1 MVQTKVD
8 TLELIKRYKQ
18 GEKELLNLIVTENQ
32 ALAYSLVNRY
42 KVSKKEEKEDLNQV
56 AIIGLLKAIN
66 NFDFN
71 YEVNFS
77 TYAVP
82 KIAGE
87 IKRFLRDDGIIK
99 VSRTLREN
107 AAKVSAAVSNYES
120 THGTQPRLSD
130 ICAITGLDR
139 EDVAACMDAPS
150 TAQSLDAEISDGL
163 RLMDTVDSGFEE
175 QKLVEHIALRQAMD
189 ELDELWRTI
198 IILRYFRGLT
208 QQETAGRMG
217 INQVQVSRIERKAFE
232 KLRKRLVTI

>member
-1 MVQTKVD
+1 MTDLLCAAQSGD
-8 TLELIKRYKQ
+8 RNAMDELIKS
-18 GEKELLNLIVTENQ
+18 NSPLIYSVARRFVGRGADLDDLYQ
-32 ALAYSLVNRY
+32 LGSIGFIKAVRGFDSALGT
-42 KVSKKEEKEDLNQV
+42 Q
-56 AIIGLLKAIN
+56 
-66 NFDFN
+66 
-71 YEVNFS
+71 FS

-99 VSRTLREN
+99 VSRTIREN
-107 AAKVSAAVSNYES
+107 AAKVSAAVSNYEN

-130 ICAITGLDR
+130 ICALTGLER

-150 TAQSLDAEISDGL
+150 TAQSLDAEISEGL

-198 IILRYFRGLT
+198 IVLRYFRGLT

-232 KLRKRLVTI
+232 KMRKRLVTI

>member
-1 MVQTKVD
+1 MTD
-8 TLELIKRYKQ
+8 LLCAARCGDRTAMDELIRT
-18 GEKELLNLIVTENQ
+18 NSPLIYSVARRFLGRGADIDDLYQ
-32 ALAYSLVNRY
+32 LGSIGFIKAVRGFDPALGT
-42 KVSKKEEKEDLNQV
+42 Q
-56 AIIGLLKAIN
+56 
-66 NFDFN
+66 
-71 YEVNFS
+71 FS

-130 ICAITGLDR
+130 ICALTGLDR

-232 KLRKRLVTI
+232 KLRKRLVII

>member
-1 MVQTKVD
+1 MTDLLCAAQCGDRTAMD
-8 TLELIKRYKQ
+8 ELIRS
-18 GEKELLNLIVTENQ
+18 NSPLIYSVARRFIGRGADIDDLYQ
-32 ALAYSLVNRY
+32 LGSMGFIKAVRGFDPALGT
-42 KVSKKEEKEDLNQV
+42 Q
-56 AIIGLLKAIN
+56 
-66 NFDFN
+66 
-71 YEVNFS
+71 FS

-130 ICAITGLDR
+130 ICALTGLDR

-189 ELDELWRTI
+189 ELDELWRTV

>member
-1 MVQTKVD
+1 MTDLLCAAQSGD
-8 TLELIKRYKQ
+8 RNAMDELIKS
-18 GEKELLNLIVTENQ
+18 NSPLI
-32 ALAYSLVNRY
+32 YSVARRF
-42 KVSKKEEKEDLNQV
+42 VGRGADIDDLYQLGS
-56 AIIGLLKAIN
+56 IGFIKAVRG
-66 NFDFN
+66 FDP
-71 YEVNFS
+71 EMGTQFS

-99 VSRTLREN
+99 VSRTIREN
-107 AAKVSAAVSNYES
+107 AAKVSAAVSNYEN

-130 ICAITGLDR
+130 ICALTGLER

-150 TAQSLDAEISDGL
+150 TAQSLDAEISEGL

-175 QKLVEHIALRQAMD
+175 QKIVEHIALRQAMD

-198 IILRYFRGLT
+198 IVLRYFRGLT

-232 KLRKRLVTI
+232 KMRKRLVTI